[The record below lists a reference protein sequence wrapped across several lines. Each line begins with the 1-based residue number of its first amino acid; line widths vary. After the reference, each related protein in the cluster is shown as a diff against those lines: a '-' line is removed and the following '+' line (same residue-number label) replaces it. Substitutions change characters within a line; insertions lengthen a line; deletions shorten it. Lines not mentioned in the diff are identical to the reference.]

1 MVMASGKQLFIQLD
15 IPNSPFLLSLPSDAN
30 SDTLLLSATASAQ
43 PVTPCSILS
52 HKMTLFSKMIPSI
65 STSSSSSLIH
75 HHDSLHSVPEITIT
89 YAHSQ
94 PSLNGSST
102 SSPPYTSPPRLK
114 PRLSASASKKLNE
127 YVSFLEMVDRDMAS
141 EVEHVKQS
149 IKEAREYASEWREER
164 SARCAELLKRRER
177 QGRGSKEPEND
188 I

>member
-1 MVMASGKQLFIQLD
+1 MASGKQLFIQLD

-43 PVTPCSILS
+43 PVTPCSTLS

-75 HHDSLHSVPEITIT
+75 HHDSSHSVPEITIT

-94 PSLNGSST
+94 PSLNGSPT
-102 SSPPYTSPPRLK
+102 SPPSYSYSPPRLK